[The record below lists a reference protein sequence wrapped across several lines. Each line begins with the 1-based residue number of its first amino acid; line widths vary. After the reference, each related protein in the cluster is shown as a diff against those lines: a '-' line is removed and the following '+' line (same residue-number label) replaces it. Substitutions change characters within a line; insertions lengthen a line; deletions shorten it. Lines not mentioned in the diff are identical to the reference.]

1 MVAEVLISAM
11 KAGYSHM
18 GWGRGVNGRARTLKA
33 LAISRIVMK
42 RYSELSE

>member
-1 MVAEVLISAM
+1 MVAEVLTSAV

-18 GWGRGVNGRARTLKA
+18 GWGREVNGRDWNSKA
-33 LAISRIVMK
+33 LAISRSVMK

>member
-1 MVAEVLISAM
+1 MMAEVLISAV

-18 GWGRGVNGRARTLKA
+18 GWDREVNGRVRTLKA